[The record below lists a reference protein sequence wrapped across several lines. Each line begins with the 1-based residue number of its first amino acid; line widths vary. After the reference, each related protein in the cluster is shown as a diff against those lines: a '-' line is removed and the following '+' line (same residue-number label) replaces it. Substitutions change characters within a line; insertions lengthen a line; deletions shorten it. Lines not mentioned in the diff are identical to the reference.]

1 MAAYDI
7 RRKWQITLNEYLS
20 PLVRLQCKFKKYTNI
35 LHTVTYSFLF
45 NNHLNSYLVH
55 IQCSLSLI
63 KYFNNYQHSW
73 QDLIKCFL
81 ESEEWSSQ
89 LIFQFKQLERRSL
102 KKKSGLQ
109 RDSNPWPPRYRC
121 DALPTE
127 LWSHTLGARSI
138 NWVHIFPWGVKWCEV
153 YMK

>member
-20 PLVRLQCKFKKYTNI
+20 PLLRLQCKFKKYANI
-35 LHTVTYSFLF
+35 LQTVTYSFLF

-81 ESEEWSSQ
+81 PQNLSAKRE
-89 LIFQFKQLERRSL
+89 
-102 KKKSGLQ
+102 KKKKREKETKIVVAKYLISKGSDLQ
-109 RDSNPWPPRYRC
+109 KEGITKN
-121 DALPTE
+121 TIE
-127 LWSHTLGARSI
+127 
-138 NWVHIFPWGVKWCEV
+138 
-153 YMK
+153 